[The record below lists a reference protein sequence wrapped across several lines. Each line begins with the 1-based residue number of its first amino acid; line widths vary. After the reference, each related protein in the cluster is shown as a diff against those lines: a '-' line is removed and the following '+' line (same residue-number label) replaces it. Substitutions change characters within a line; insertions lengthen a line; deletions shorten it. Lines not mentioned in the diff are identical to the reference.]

1 MTHGAVTGM
10 ADALAAHIAAHEPD
24 ATAVQVDDLA
34 RIDSVGNAREPW
46 SCRVRIER
54 AGRTETA
61 HCVMLVK
68 AAAGQLETEMPA
80 EFAAL
85 RAVHGTAVPAPRPR
99 WIDPTG
105 SAFGQP
111 FLVTDHVVGRADMS
125 LLRAADDPVAQQ
137 TMEHL
142 ADAAAALHA
151 VDLARCDPEHLPP
164 VDAAGAAHAQLDVW
178 EPIAERRRLEPIP
191 ALRYAFARLRSSAP
205 HAARVSLVHGDL
217 RVGNFLAHEGRVTA
231 LLDWEMAHVGDPL
244 EDLAWTYR
252 SIWSPHRALPYDAF
266 LARYE
271 QSAGVAVD
279 RTHLRWW
286 QMFNEVKHTVIS
298 LTAARSFATG
308 RSTNIRFADRNTTV
322 APFLGRFFE
331 LLDEAE
337 GGRA

>member
-1 MTHGAVTGM
+1 MHDAATAM
-10 ADALAAHIAAHEPD
+10 ADALAGHIAAHEPD
-24 ATAVQVDDLA
+24 ASAVLVDDLA
-34 RIDSVGNAREPW
+34 HIESVGNAREPW
-46 SCRVRIER
+46 SCRVRIDR
-54 AGRTETA
+54 AGVTETSR
-61 HCVMLVK
+61 CVMLVK
-68 AAAGQLETEMPA
+68 ATAGQLETELPA

-85 RAVHGTAVPAPRPR
+85 RAVHGTPVPAPRPR
-99 WIDPTG
+99 WLDPTG
-105 SAFGQP
+105 AAFGRP
-111 FLVTDHVVGRADMS
+111 FFVTDHVEGRADMS
-125 LLRAADDPVAQQ
+125 LLRATPDDPVARG

-151 VDLARCDPEHLPP
+151 VDIARCDPEHLPL
-164 VDAAGAAHAQLDVW
+164 VDTTRAAHAQLDVW
-178 EPIAERRRLEPIP
+178 EPIAERQRLEPIP
-191 ALRYAFARLRSSAP
+191 ALRYALGRLRASAP

-231 LLDWEMAHVGDPL
+231 LLDWEMAHLGDPL
-244 EDLAWTYR
+244 EDLAWAYR
-252 SIWSPHRALPYDAF
+252 SIWSPQRALPYEAF

-271 QSAGVAVD
+271 RTAGVTVD

-331 LLDEAE
+331 LLAEAE